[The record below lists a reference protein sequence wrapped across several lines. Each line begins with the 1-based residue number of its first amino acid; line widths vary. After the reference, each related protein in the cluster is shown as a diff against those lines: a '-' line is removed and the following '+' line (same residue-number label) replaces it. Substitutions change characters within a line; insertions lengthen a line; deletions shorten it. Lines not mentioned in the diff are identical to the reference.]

1 MQAKLIPNPWTLVTS
16 GSQSRNK
23 SLQMSL
29 LPAHLSPLHFAFP
42 PFNSSFIIY
51 NTVYEQGI
59 SMLLEVNTYLE
70 QGGRRFNGKV
80 IRSLVV
86 PQLESATTC
95 TVFNLLSLR
104 HQVIC
109 IVLEHFAR
117 TRCSVLTRLYA
128 QTNAAD
134 PTDQAART
142 GSGTLGKSRQTQTN
156 ETRAGNSVRIVSRQD
171 GIRLL
176 PSLHAHSGYERT
188 LQYEV

>member
-1 MQAKLIPNPWTLVTS
+1 MQCSMQTKLIPNPWTLVTS

-117 TRCSVLTRLYA
+117 TRCSVLTRLYGP
-128 QTNAAD
+128 NE
-134 PTDQAART
+134 PGRT
-142 GSGTLGKSRQTQTN
+142 GTLGKSRQTQTN